1 MGSFYYCCARSRPC
15 RSRAITS
22 DRSTD
27 LLHLNND
34 LALPAGHFEQH
45 LVNAGPGARGM
56 QNEQSTRPHS
66 LDGLA
71 ANSDLVWTCR
81 DCRKAVKLV
90 VVASPHDHGQIATR
104 LQCNIRLAYSQA
116 AW

>member
-1 MGSFYYCCARSRPC
+1 
-15 RSRAITS
+15 
-22 DRSTD
+22 
-27 LLHLNND
+27 
-34 LALPAGHFEQH
+34 
-45 LVNAGPGARGM
+45 M
-56 QNEQSTRPHS
+56 QNEQSTRAHS

-81 DCRKAVKLV
+81 DRRKAVKLV

-116 AW
+116 AWPDRRRAFSPAFTKSRPRIAGRRGSILALFFRPGRRWGL